1 MSAQLF
7 NMVAKRVLKDT
18 AKKNINSKDP
28 YFEEVAV
35 YGRDGRPTGR
45 VKKQKKGIPG
55 ILSQHDGKVLKKVRR
70 QAFRLDMSLFNCCG
84 IRFGWS
90 SVIGFIPF
98 FGNCIGDVIDLLLAY
113 RVVSACCNIEGGLP
127 EALKYRMYFNIMLDF
142 GIGLVP
148 FVGDVADAVF
158 RANTRNAWLLE
169 EYLIKKAEA
178 EQRLR
183 EDKDQ
188 GNQRTHGQRPVLA
201 GGEGPSG
208 EPAPKRSFWSSW
220 SRSKDSSQ
228 NGQHFQQT
236 GHVDVERG
244 TSRPPAYNEHGA
256 SAHDAGRA

>member
-1 MSAQLF
+1 MSGQLF

-45 VKKQKKGIPG
+45 VKKQKKGVPR
-55 ILSQHDGKVLKKVRR
+55 ILSQHDGKILKKVRR
-70 QAFRLDMSLFNCCG
+70 QAYHLDMSLFNCCG

-90 SVIGFIPF
+90 SVIGIVPVV
-98 FGNCIGDVIDLLLAY
+98 GDVIDLLLAY
-113 RVVSACCNIEGGLP
+113 RVVSSCCSIEGGLP
-127 EALKYRMYFNIMLDF
+127 ESLRYRMFFNILLDF

-148 FVGDVADAVF
+148 FVGDIADAVY

-183 EDKDQ
+183 EEKERE
-188 GNQRTHGQRPVLA
+188 NQRTHGQHRPNLA

-208 EPAPKRSFWSSW
+208 EPAPKKSFWSSW
-220 SRSKDSSQ
+220 SRGKDSSHH
-228 NGQHFQQT
+228 GQHSQEMAT
-236 GHVDVERG
+236 VDVEQG
-244 TSRPPAYNEHGA
+244 NPRPPQYSEHGA
-256 SAHDAGRA
+256 AAHAGRA

>member
-1 MSAQLF
+1 MSGQLF

-45 VKKQKKGIPG
+45 VKKQKKGIPR

-70 QAFRLDMSLFNCCG
+70 QAYRLDMSLFNCCG

-90 SVIGFIPF
+90 SVIGIIP
-98 FGNCIGDVIDLLLAY
+98 IVGDVIDLLLAY
-113 RVVSACCNIEGGLP
+113 RVVLSCCHIDGGLP
-127 EALKYRMYFNIMLDF
+127 ESLKYRMFFNIMLDF

-148 FVGDVADAVF
+148 FVGDVADAIY

-178 EQRLR
+178 EQQLR
-183 EDKDQ
+183 EEKERA
-188 GNQRTHGQRPVLA
+188 NNRTHGQRPPLA
-201 GGEGPSG
+201 RGEGPGANG
-208 EPAPKRSFWSSW
+208 EPVPKKSFWSSW
-220 SRSKDSSQ
+220 SRGRDSSQ
-228 NGQHFQQT
+228 HGQET
-236 GHVDVERG
+236 GIVDVEQG
-244 TSRPPAYNEHGA
+244 TWRPPQYSEHGA
-256 SAHDAGRA
+256 AHAGRA